1 MLLIADLVDVA
12 LYLAKQCTSSMTVY
26 YLRLLTTIAFTLAN
40 LLLRSTRRR
49 VEGMEGQSQGAK
61 SVIYSKCNQTEG
73 HDMAGARLHGRAS
86 EKERARYHALR
97 GWHRCTRM
105 FGCSVA
111 L

>member
-12 LYLAKQCTSSMTVY
+12 LYLAKQCTSSMRV
-26 YLRLLTTIAFTLAN
+26 LLSAPVALTLAR

-49 VEGMEGQSQGAK
+49 EEGIEGQSQGAK

-73 HDMAGARLHGRAS
+73 HGMGGARLHGRAS

-105 FGCSVA
+105 FG
-111 L
+111 